1 MSLKGFAVYCP
12 AHERPRSGAAAG
24 IWPGGDSVRRVRCLC
39 DNTFRR
45 SRNAREAMPGH
56 ERTNTTTSLRLIR
69 ALETRRVS
77 IQIPGGKKADERDTI
92 TTRPLGTTNM
102 GNHG

>member
-1 MSLKGFAVYCP
+1 M
-12 AHERPRSGAAAG
+12 R
-24 IWPGGDSVRRVRCLC
+24 VRRYRI
-39 DNTFRR
+39 TRR
-45 SRNAREAMPGH
+45 AS
-56 ERTNTTTSLRLIR
+56 TTADLRLIR

-77 IQIPGGKKADERDTI
+77 IHIPGGKKADERDTI